1 VAAPGPTAGQGLE
14 TGPAL
19 LTPVQHSFFAQD
31 LAPRSGFVQALLFAA
46 ASPLSTPALAAAMDL
61 LVRHHDGL
69 RLRFSRQGADWIA
82 RHVPPAEAVARVAR
96 VDLSALPPEHGRREL
111 ESGTAWVA
119 EGFDLGAGP
128 LVAAVAFAVGGGG
141 EGGDRLLLSI
151 HHLLV
156 DGVSWRVLLA
166 DFETGYPAAGGS
178 RPGGRPAQEAPLA
191 AFPPPLSRVP

>member
-1 VAAPGPTAGQGLE
+1 GEVGIEDNFFDLGGDSILTLQILSRAQKEGLYLTPRQMFEHQTIAALAAAAVAAPGPTAGQGLE

-19 LTPVQHSFFAQD
+19 LTPGQHSFFPHD
-31 LAPRSGFVQALLFAA
+31 PAPRSGFVQALLFAA

-111 ESGTAWVA
+111 
-119 EGFDLGAGP
+119 
-128 LVAAVAFAVGGGG
+128 
-141 EGGDRLLLSI
+141 
-151 HHLLV
+151 
-156 DGVSWRVLLA
+156 
-166 DFETGYPAAGGS
+166 
-178 RPGGRPAQEAPLA
+178 
-191 AFPPPLSRVP
+191 